1 MEEEDESRSA
11 HAADAA
17 DAADAAG
24 DAAACYVERLADIG
38 ADSPLFAAFYDD
50 DAGVWA
56 WRLAWVDSA
65 GRMRVVEGDIPDE
78 LLRDNGDNDAAPD
91 LHAAIVAARA
101 AVQGFCEAYA
111 DEDPALAAILDAMIA
126 EEDGDDDAVAAA
138 AARLAAPVAAADD
151 AAGRWSDP
159 TA

>member
-1 MEEEDESRSA
+1 MEDESRA
-11 HAADAA
+11 APAADAA
-17 DAADAAG
+17 GDATDAADAAG

-38 ADSPLFAAFYDD
+38 ADSPLFAAFYDA

-78 LLRDNGDNDAAPD
+78 LLRDDGDDDAAPD

-126 EEDGDDDAVAAA
+126 EEDGDDAAVAAA
-138 AARLAAPVAAADD
+138 AARLAALVAAAE
-151 AAGRWSDP
+151 
-159 TA
+159 

>member
-11 HAADAA
+11 PAAHAA

-24 DAAACYVERLADIG
+24 DSAACYVERLVDIG

-78 LLRDNGDNDAAPD
+78 LLRDDEDDDAAPD

>member
-11 HAADAA
+11 PAAPAA
-17 DAADAAG
+17 HAADAAG
-24 DAAACYVERLADIG
+24 DAAACYVERLVDIG
-38 ADSPLFAAFYDD
+38 ADSPLFAAFYDA

-65 GRMRVVEGDIPDE
+65 GLMRVVEGDIPDE
-78 LLRDNGDNDAAPD
+78 LLRDDGDDDAAQD

-111 DEDPALAAILDAMIA
+111 DEDPALAAILDALDA
-126 EEDGDDDAVAAA
+126 EERGDDAAVAAA
-138 AARLAAPVAAADD
+138 AARLATPVAAADD
-151 AAGRWSDP
+151 TAGRWSDP

>member
-1 MEEEDESRSA
+1 MEDEKSRSA
-11 HAADAA
+11 PAAPAAHAA

-50 DAGVWA
+50 AAGVWA

-65 GRMRVVEGDIPDE
+65 GHMCVVEGDIPDE
-78 LLRDNGDNDAAPD
+78 LLRDDEDDDAAPD
-91 LHAAIVAARA
+91 LHAAIVVAARA

-111 DEDPALAAILDAMIA
+111 DEDPALAAILDALDA
-126 EEDGDDDAVAAA
+126 EERGDDAAVAAA
-138 AARLAAPVAAADD
+138 AARLAALVAAAE
-151 AAGRWSDP
+151 
-159 TA
+159 